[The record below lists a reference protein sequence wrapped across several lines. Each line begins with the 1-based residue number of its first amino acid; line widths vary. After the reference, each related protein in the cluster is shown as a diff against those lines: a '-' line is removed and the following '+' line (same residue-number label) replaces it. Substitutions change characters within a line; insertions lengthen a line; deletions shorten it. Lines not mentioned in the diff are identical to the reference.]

1 MEKTRSRSFLII
13 LLTYILALI
22 TGIFVYNLTG
32 SLWEIKGIIP
42 KIFIADTVATIFVW
56 LVGVYYKNSSVY
68 DPYWSVA
75 PPVIMILLAFHLNLL
90 DPGTIPASLVL
101 LLAAVWFWG
110 IRLTANWAY
119 TFRDLGVQDWRYT
132 KFKNDFPGI
141 WQLINFFGIHYMPT
155 LIVFF
160 AMLPAL
166 VVMENLHTSPDN
178 VGPANLLTFAGFTI
192 SAGAALIQLLADRQL
207 HSFRRIHAGCVCET
221 GLWKY
226 ARHPNY
232 SGEILMWWGVYLM
245 SISVLPFHYWW
256 TGIGALL
263 NTLMF
268 LFISIPL
275 MENRQ
280 LANKPEYAS
289 YRNRVSALTFVRK
302 STKT

>member
-1 MEKTRSRSFLII
+1 MEKNRSRSFLII
-13 LLTYILALI
+13 LLTYVLAVI
-22 TGIFVYNLTG
+22 AGVFVYKLTG
-32 SLWEIKGIIP
+32 SLWEIKGILP
-42 KIFIADTVATIFVW
+42 KIFIADTVATILVW
-56 LVGVYYKNSSVY
+56 LVGVYYKNASVY

-75 PPVIMILLAFHLNLL
+75 PPVIMILLAFHLNLIS
-90 DPGTIPASLVL
+90 PGSIPPSLVL
-101 LLAAVWFWG
+101 LLVAVCFWS

-132 KFKNDFPGI
+132 KFRNDFPGM

-160 AMLPAL
+160 ALLPAL
-166 VVMENLHTSPDN
+166 VVMENLHTSPDS
-178 VGPANLLTFAGFTI
+178 VGPLNLLTFIGFGVST
-192 SAGAALIQLLADRQL
+192 GAALLQLVADRQL
-207 HSFRRIHAGCVCET
+207 HRFRRINSGRVCEA

-232 SGEILMWWGVYLM
+232 SGEILMWWGVYIM

-256 TGIGALL
+256 TGMGAFL

-275 MENRQ
+275 MEHRQ
-280 LANKPEYAS
+280 LSNKPEYAS
-289 YRNRVSALTFVRK
+289 YRDRVRALTFIRK